1 MLQTMDLDEMMYEDW
16 ISSTIEDLQN
26 EVDIELVNQ
35 DQEMQIEMEEEEKE
49 RKEEKEYLLWLE
61 TTVNEFQKPVLD
73 AAKERWMLELG
84 IPLNFRIP
92 PYPFDS
98 FPTLARLAFQSIPH
112 QLLMEIWKL
121 QGIIDDGCLFYCLYP
136 DAL

>member
-73 AAKERWMLELG
+73 AAKERMFELG
-84 IPLNFRIP
+84 IPPNFP
-92 PYPFDS
+92 FPSFLFDS
-98 FPTLARLAFQSIPH
+98 FPTLARLALAVSRINF
-112 QLLMEIWKL
+112 
-121 QGIIDDGCLFYCLYP
+121 
-136 DAL
+136 

>member
-16 ISSTIEDLQN
+16 ICSTIEDWQN

-35 DQEMQIEMEEEEKE
+35 EQEMQIEMEEEEKE
-49 RKEEKEYLLWLE
+49 HQYLFWLE
-61 TTVNEFQKPVLD
+61 ATVNEFQKPVLD
-73 AAKERWMLELG
+73 AAKERLMLELG
-84 IPLNFRIP
+84 IPLNFRFP

-121 QGIIDDGCLFYCLYP
+121 QGIIEDGSLFDLHFP
-136 DAL
+136 DAP